1 MNNEELIT
9 MQQLNKSHMNDLL
22 SLATI
27 VGWDYDLEEIQ
38 TLLFSGT
45 MFGHITLEKTVISCA
60 AIIPYGA
67 RLASIGMVIVHPNY
81 RGRGL
86 AKALLIHCMN
96 QVPRN
101 MALMLIATKEG
112 RPVYE
117 KLSFKEY
124 SHVTKLLGE
133 GKQMKLVELDGYTIH
148 PLEKTDLEE
157 MLVLD
162 QAAFGS
168 SRVLFLEN
176 RIKQAKD
183 SLVLKNRKGVIVG
196 YALTVKKPS
205 NLVIGP
211 IVAQDDEQAILLI
224 QTIIANNPGSIRIDV
239 VEGKNKVI
247 EDLQKLG
254 FQIANRPP
262 VMVKNIEAFAKR
274 NNCLYAIAAQAY
286 G

>member
-38 TLLFSGT
+38 TLLVSGT
-45 MFGHITLEKTVISCA
+45 MFGHITLEKKVVSCA

-67 RLASIGMVIVHPNY
+67 KLASIGMVIVHPNY

-86 AKALLIHCMN
+86 AKVLLIHCMN
-96 QVPRN
+96 QLPRN

-124 SHVTKLLGE
+124 SHVTKLLGK
-133 GKQMKLVELDGYTIH
+133 GKQMKLVLDGYTIH
-148 PLEKTDLEE
+148 QFVKTDLEE

-183 SLVLKNRKGVIVG
+183 SLVLKDRKGVMVG

-224 QTIIANNPGSIRIDV
+224 KTIIANNQGSIRIDI
-239 VEGKNKVI
+239 VEGKNTI
-247 EDLQKLG
+247 MEELQKLG
-254 FQIANRPP
+254 FQIVNRPP
-262 VMVKNIEAFAKR
+262 VMVKNIEAFPKR

>member
-1 MNNEELIT
+1 MNNEKIIT

-27 VGWDYDLEEIQ
+27 VGWDYDEEEIQ
-38 TLLFSGT
+38 TLLVSGT
-45 MFGHITLEKTVISCA
+45 MYGHITEEKTVIACA

-67 RLASIGMVIVHPNY
+67 NLASIGMVIVHTDF

-86 AKALLIHCMN
+86 AKALLIKCMEQTTKN
-96 QVPRN
+96 RAIV
-101 MALMLIATKEG
+101 LIATEQGK
-112 RPVYE
+112 PVYD
-117 KLSFKEY
+117 KLGFKNY
-124 SHVTKLLGE
+124 SHVTKLLGK
-133 GKQMKLVELDGYTIH
+133 GNHIKIELDGYSIN
-148 PLEKTDLEE
+148 PLEKTDVEE

-168 SRVLFLEN
+168 SRVVFLEN

-211 IVAQDDEQAILLI
+211 VVAQDDEQAMLLI
-224 QTIIANNPGSIRIDV
+224 QTIIANNQGSTRIDV
-239 VEGKNKVI
+239 IEGKNTIIK
-247 EDLQKLG
+247 ELQKLG

-262 VMVKNIEAFAKR
+262 VMVKNIEAFPNR
-274 NNCLYAIAAQAY
+274 NNSLYAIAAQAY

>member
-1 MNNEELIT
+1 MNNEELLT
-9 MQQLNKSHMNDLL
+9 MQQLNKSHKNDLL

-38 TLLFSGT
+38 TLLYSGT
-45 MFGHITLEKTVISCA
+45 IFGHITLEKKVISCA
-60 AIIPYGA
+60 AIIPYGSK
-67 RLASIGMVIVHPNY
+67 LASIGMVIVHPNY

-86 AKALLIHCMN
+86 AKKLLLQCMN
-96 QVPRN
+96 QVPKN

-117 KLSFKEY
+117 KLAFKEY
-124 SHVTKLLGE
+124 SYVTKLLGE
-133 GKQMKLVELDGYTIH
+133 GKRMKLELDDYTIH
-148 PLEKTDLEE
+148 PLEQTDLEE
-157 MLVLD
+157 MFIFD

-183 SLVLKNRKGVIVG
+183 SLVLKNRKGVMVG

-211 IVAQDDEQAILLI
+211 IVAQDEEQAILLI
-224 QTIIANNPGSIRIDV
+224 KTIIANNQGSIRIDI
-239 VEGKNKVI
+239 VEGKNTI
-247 EDLQKLG
+247 TEELQKLG
-254 FQIANRPP
+254 FQIVNRPP
-262 VMVKNIEAFAKR
+262 VMVKNMETFPKR

>member
-1 MNNEELIT
+1 MNKEDIVM

-27 VGWDYDLEEIQ
+27 VGWDYDVEEIE
-38 TLLFSGT
+38 TLLASGIVY
-45 MFGHITLEKTVISCA
+45 GHLTLVKTAISCA
-60 AIIPYGA
+60 AIIPYGDN
-67 RLASIGMVIVHPNY
+67 LASIGMVIVHPEY

-86 AKALLIHCMN
+86 AKGLLVHCMN
-96 QVPRN
+96 QVSKN

-117 KLSFKEY
+117 KLGFKEY

-133 GKQMKLVELDGYTIH
+133 GNQAKIELDGYTIR
-148 PLEKTDLEE
+148 PLETTDLEE
-157 MLVLD
+157 LLVLD

-168 SRVLFLEN
+168 SRAPFLEN

-183 SLVLKNRKGVIVG
+183 TLVLKNQKGMIVG
-196 YALTVKKPS
+196 YTLSVEKPT

-211 IVAQDDEQAILLI
+211 VVAQNDEQAMFLI
-224 QTIIANNPGSIRIDV
+224 QTIIATYKGRIRIDV
-239 VEGKNKVI
+239 MDGKSTII
-247 EDLQKLG
+247 EELQKLG
-254 FQIANRPP
+254 FQIANCPP
-262 VMVKNIEAFAKR
+262 VMVKNIEAFPER
-274 NNCLYAIAAQAY
+274 NDSLYAIAAQAY

>member
-1 MNNEELIT
+1 MNNEELLT
-9 MQQLNKSHMNDLL
+9 MQQLNKSHKNDLL

-38 TLLFSGT
+38 TLLYSGT
-45 MFGHITLEKTVISCA
+45 IFGHITLEKKVISCA
-60 AIIPYGA
+60 AIIPYGSK
-67 RLASIGMVIVHPNY
+67 LASIGMVIVHPNY

-86 AKALLIHCMN
+86 AKTLLLQCMN
-96 QVPRN
+96 QVPKN

-117 KLSFKEY
+117 KLAFKEY

-133 GKQMKLVELDGYTIH
+133 GKRMKLELDDYTIH
-148 PLEKTDLEE
+148 PLEQTDLEE
-157 MLVLD
+157 MFIFD

-183 SLVLKNRKGVIVG
+183 SLVLKNRKGVMVG
-196 YALTVKKPS
+196 YALTVKKTS

-211 IVAQDDEQAILLI
+211 IVAQDEEQAILLI
-224 QTIIANNPGSIRIDV
+224 KTIIANNQGSIRIDI
-239 VEGKNKVI
+239 VEGKNTI
-247 EDLQKLG
+247 TEELQKLG
-254 FQIANRPP
+254 FQIVNRPP
-262 VMVKNIEAFAKR
+262 VMVKNMETFPKR

>member
-1 MNNEELIT
+1 MNNEELLT
-9 MQQLNKSHMNDLL
+9 MQQLNKSHKNDLL

-38 TLLFSGT
+38 TLLYSGT
-45 MFGHITLEKTVISCA
+45 IFGHITLEKKVISCA
-60 AIIPYGA
+60 AIIPYGSK
-67 RLASIGMVIVHPNY
+67 LASIGMVIVHPNY

-86 AKALLIHCMN
+86 AKTLLLQCMN
-96 QVPRN
+96 QVPKN

-117 KLSFKEY
+117 KLAFKEY

-133 GKQMKLVELDGYTIH
+133 GKRMKLELDDYTIH
-148 PLEKTDLEE
+148 PLEQTDLEE
-157 MLVLD
+157 MFIFD

-183 SLVLKNRKGVIVG
+183 SLVLKNRKGVMVG
-196 YALTVKKPS
+196 YALTVKKTS

-211 IVAQDDEQAILLI
+211 IVAQDEEQAILLI
-224 QTIIANNPGSIRIDV
+224 KTIIANNQGSIRIDI
-239 VEGKNKVI
+239 VEGKNTII
-247 EDLQKLG
+247 EELQKLG
-254 FQIANRPP
+254 FQIVNRPP
-262 VMVKNIEAFAKR
+262 VMVKNIETFPKR